1 MKKFI
6 FYAST
11 LVFSFNILSNH
22 HDAKQETM
30 QIKPIE
36 VHQAH
41 AVKQMILYSAH
52 ELWQLDYPIE
62 QLEQELDAVNE
73 FEDLVDVRASYL
85 DNGGL
90 FLVLLDNERVVGA
103 GAIRKAND
111 ETCEL
116 MRLWFY
122 KEYRGKGFGSK
133 IVNQLLEF
141 AREKRYKK
149 IRLDVYRPE
158 IQTHAV
164 ALYKKLG
171 FYEIPAYNNYPA
183 KLWMEKVL

>member
-1 MKKFI
+1 MNIILYVSALLFP
-6 FYAST
+6 
-11 LVFSFNILSNH
+11 FNLYSSNS
-22 HDAKQETM
+22 DNSELKTM

-41 AVKQMILYSAH
+41 DVKKMILYCAH
-52 ELWQLDYPIE
+52 ELWKLDYPIE
-62 QLEQELDAVNE
+62 RLEQELDAVNE
-73 FEDLVDVRASYL
+73 FEDLIDVRASYL

-90 FLVLLDNERVVGA
+90 FLVLLDEDKIVGA
-103 GAIRKAND
+103 GAIRRAND
-111 ETCEL
+111 EVCEL

-133 IVNQLLEF
+133 IVNQLLAF
-141 AREKRYKK
+141 AREKSYKK

-158 IQTHAV
+158 IQTAAV

-183 KLWMEKVL
+183 KLWMEMVL